1 MSAMNLN
8 RKFEVFFFSSNVKN
22 SGLHLNL
29 KVLCSAGLQF

>member
-1 MSAMNLN
+1 MGAMNLN
-8 RKFEVFFFSSNVKN
+8 RKFEGFFSSNVKN